1 MWVGIPLFDLL
12 GMLVFIP
19 LLGRVGK
26 KRRDEPEVSDKNEVI
41 GAD

>member
-1 MWVGIPLFDLL
+1 
-12 GMLVFIP
+12 MLVFIP

-41 GAD
+41 GADGSK